1 MPLIFFFNVILS
13 LVIVLSAC
21 RFQVYQPK
29 TYNAESQISPYR
41 LNTAS
46 YQELPNL
53 DLALMII
60 DQQTFNLADLYLNP
74 NVAASNDVIVVDG
87 SIVPENIVN
96 HPQDLTNLTF
106 KAVTDVY
113 CVSGQ
118 CQGVKMSGFADV
130 DINLETFDIKVTNL
144 RATNQ
149 INRMVLSGSIERIS
163 TDEFLQNIAN
173 AELVLTI
180 DQAIMIMDKNAQ
192 IQFYKSMARNGI
204 LEAIFSAKNEDFSI
218 TLSGNLN
225 SR

>member
-60 DQQTFNLADLYLNP
+60 NQQTFNLADLYLNP

-87 SIVPENIVN
+87 SIVRENIVN

-118 CQGVKMSGFADV
+118 CQGVKISGFADV
-130 DINLETFDIKVTNL
+130 DINLETLSIKVTNL
-144 RATNQ
+144 HAANHSDSM
-149 INRMVLSGSIERIS
+149 ILSGSIERILPH
-163 TDEFLQNIAN
+163 ELLQSLAK
-173 AELVLTI
+173 ADLVLTI
-180 DQAIMIMDKNAQ
+180 DAANIVMDPKAQ
-192 IQFYKSMARNGI
+192 LFFYQNLAREGI
-204 LEAIFSAKNEDFSI
+204 LEALFSAKNEDLSI
-218 TLSGNLN
+218 ILNGNLN
-225 SR
+225 SD

>member
-130 DINLETFDIKVTNL
+130 DINLETLSIKVTNL
-144 RATNQ
+144 HAANHSDSM
-149 INRMVLSGSIERIS
+149 ILSGSIERIS
-163 TDEFLQNIAN
+163 PHELLQSLAK
-173 AELVLTI
+173 ADLVLTI
-180 DQAIMIMDKNAQ
+180 DAANIVMDPKA
-192 IQFYKSMARNGI
+192 
-204 LEAIFSAKNEDFSI
+204 
-218 TLSGNLN
+218 
-225 SR
+225 

>member
-1 MPLIFFFNVILS
+1 MPLMPFVIILLS
-13 LVIVLSAC
+13 LVVVLSAC
-21 RFQVYQPK
+21 RFQVYHPK
-29 TYNAESQISPYR
+29 TYNADALILPYGFSA
-41 LNTAS
+41 AS
-46 YQELPNL
+46 YQDLPDL
-53 DLALMII
+53 DQALMII
-60 DQQTFNLADLYLNP
+60 DQQVFNLVGLYLNP
-74 NVAASNDVIVVDG
+74 DGAANNNIIVVDDG
-87 SIVPENIVN
+87 TVLENIIN

-106 KAVTDVY
+106 KAATDVY
-113 CVSGQ
+113 CTRGQ

-163 TDEFLQNIAN
+163 TDEFLQNIVN

-204 LEAIFSAKNEDFSI
+204 LEAIFSAKNENFSI

>member
-1 MPLIFFFNVILS
+1 MPLIPLVIVILS

-29 TYNAESQISPYR
+29 TYKEDGLISPYWIS
-41 LNTAS
+41 TAS
-46 YQELPNL
+46 YEELPNL
-53 DLALMII
+53 DQAFVII
-60 DQQTFNLADLYLNP
+60 DQHVLNLVDLYLNP
-74 NVAASNDVIVVDG
+74 DAAANNNIIIVND
-87 SIVPENIVN
+87 NIVLEDIIN
-96 HPQDLTNLTF
+96 HPQDLTNSRF
-106 KAVTDVY
+106 KATTDVY

-130 DINLETFDIKVTNL
+130 DINLETFDIKVTNI

-204 LEAIFSAKNEDFSI
+204 LEAIFSAKNENFSI
-218 TLSGNLN
+218 TLSGNLK